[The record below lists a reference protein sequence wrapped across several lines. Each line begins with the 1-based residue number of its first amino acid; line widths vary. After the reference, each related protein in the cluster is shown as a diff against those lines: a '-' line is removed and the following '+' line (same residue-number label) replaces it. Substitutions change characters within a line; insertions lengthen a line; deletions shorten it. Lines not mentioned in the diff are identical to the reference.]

1 MAKHSKSKIDPGSLL
16 LIAVLGAAVA
26 AGAFKLI
33 GGKTVNSE
41 EPAAPVIVSQQPKE
55 ENKDTQQFTHN
66 YADQIQASQSKEEE
80 TEGEGEGTEIVGTGS
95 EGQMVFGQ
103 KPQSTENAD
112 PNEPDYVNTEA
123 PEEGQPEETP
133 TEEGGENVTVE
144 TPEPPAGTAEP
155 EAPAEEPETP
165 ASSGSA
171 SVTSSVTDDWLVLAN
186 KTHHLSEDYW
196 PGDMVTVSSYV
207 EGVGNSDTKKMRK
220 VAADAL
226 DELIKGAADAGY
238 QIKMRT
244 GFRSYSYQASLFSSY
259 AQRNGEEAANKYS
272 ARAGESEHQTGLCCD
287 VSSPSVGWGISYDY
301 GKTDEGKWLAAH
313 CHEYGF
319 ILRYLEG
326 KEDITGYVYEP
337 WHIRYVGKDAA
348 AEIFNKG
355 ICFEEYLGIT
365 D

>member
-1 MAKHSKSKIDPGSLL
+1 MHIIEYNQKNMSKHSKPDINIGSVLL
-16 LIAVLGAAVA
+16 VAVLGAAVV
-26 AGAFKLI
+26 AGAFKLV

-41 EPAAPVIVSQQPKE
+41 EEPIAVIAAQQDTPE
-55 ENKDTQQFTHN
+55 EESSKNEQYTHN
-66 YADQIQASQSKEEE
+66 YAEQIQASQGKEESPE
-80 TEGEGEGTEIVGTGS
+80 EPGGEIVASGEGGK
-95 EGQMVFGQ
+95 MVFGQ

-112 PNEPDYVNTEA
+112 PNEPDYVNTET
-123 PEEGQPEETP
+123 PQEEQPAEVS
-133 TEEGGENVTVE
+133 GEDVTVE
-144 TPEPPAGTAEP
+144 TPEPPEGTEEP
-155 EAPAEEPETP
+155 EAPAESAGN
-165 ASSGSA
+165 ASL
-171 SVTSSVTDDWLVLAN
+171 TSRVTDDWLVLAN

-196 PGDMVTVSSYV
+196 PDDMVTVSSCV
-207 EGVGNSDTKKMRK
+207 EGVGNSDTRKMRK

-226 DELIKGAADAGY
+226 EELIKGAAEAGY

-244 GFRSYSYQASLFSSY
+244 GFRSYTYQASLFSSY
-259 AQRNGEEAANKYS
+259 AQRNGEAAANKYS

-287 VSSPSVGWGISYDY
+287 VSSPSVGWAISYDY
-301 GKTDEGKWLAAH
+301 GKTDEGKWLASH

-326 KEDITGYVYEP
+326 KEDVTGYVYEP